1 MYDPNKKV
9 NLVLGV
15 LTLLFIVASIVMW
28 YLVFRRE
35 ATRNYFNISNIK
47 NITWINKDNSFSIKD
62 NKVNLVIGD
71 DINFT
76 EKFKKFETDTG
87 KLTCG
92 DETIYIRSVSSSNLV
107 LWYNKGEYHFN
118 KYIEAK

>member
-1 MYDPNKKV
+1 MYDPNRKINV
-9 NLVLGV
+9 VLGFLV
-15 LTLLFIVASIVMW
+15 ILFITASIIMW

-35 ATRNYFNISNIK
+35 ATRNYFDISNIK
-47 NITWINKDNSFSIKD
+47 NISWINKDNKFSIKD
-62 NKVNLVIGD
+62 NKVTLVLGD

-92 DETIYIRSVSSSNLV
+92 DEVMYVRSVSSSNLV

-118 KYIEAK
+118 KYVEAK